1 VEFGLS
7 SPDLRPE
14 RFSALPKPDGT
25 YTILLPRHKGFIAL
39 ATAKYF
45 LLEKNIRAPQV
56 ETKPIRMTPTEK
68 DELAVRLDTTTFN
81 EVQLLL
87 AEKRTALSTLRT
99 GIAVFA
105 FPLSVLSVLIA
116 TSKSY
121 ELHAVIHW
129 LVPLLLLNL
138 GLVVLG
144 VFLIHTAVRR
154 IRRYDRLLDGLKRKN
169 SRLAELLD

>member
-1 VEFGLS
+1 MADPTPLKYDVP
-7 SPDLRPE
+7 PD
-14 RFSALPKPDGT
+14 T
-25 YTILLPRHKGFIAL
+25 
-39 ATAKYF
+39 
-45 LLEKNIRAPQV
+45 V
-56 ETKPIRMTPTEK
+56 
-68 DELAVRLDTTTFN
+68 TFN

-99 GIAVFA
+99 GVAVFA

-121 ELHAVIHW
+121 NAHEVMHW

-144 VFLIHTAVRR
+144 IYLVSIAVLR
-154 IRRYDRLLDGLKRKN
+154 IRRYDRLLDELKRKY
-169 SRLAELLD
+169 RRIAELLG

>member
-1 VEFGLS
+1 MDSVDKSELV
-7 SPDLRPE
+7 
-14 RFSALPKPDGT
+14 
-25 YTILLPRHKGFIAL
+25 
-39 ATAKYF
+39 AT
-45 LLEKNIRAPQV
+45 LE
-56 ETKPIRMTPTEK
+56 
-68 DELAVRLDTTTFN
+68 TTTFN

-87 AEKRTALSTLRT
+87 AEKRTALSTMRT

-121 ELHAVIHW
+121 EVHDVIFW
-129 LVPLLLLNL
+129 LVPLVLLSL

-144 VFLIHTAVRR
+144 TYLITIAVWR
-154 IRRYDRLLDGLKRKN
+154 IRHYDRVLDKLKRQH